1 MTQVLSGKP
10 GNIVKEGT
18 VLEIKDLHV
27 QFKVH
32 GGTVRAVRGLNLTIP
47 AGRTVGL
54 VGESGCGKSV
64 SALTVM
70 RLLEKNARVAKGE
83 IRFRGKNLL
92 ALSEPAMQQIRGNDI
107 SMIFQEPMT
116 ALNPV
121 FSVGDQIAESVE
133 IHQLADASDARKR
146 AISLLQMVG
155 IADAKRLAKEYPH
168 ELSGGMR
175 QRVMIAMALA
185 CDPDLLIA
193 DEPTTALDVTIQAQ
207 ILELM
212 RDLKKRTNAAIL
224 LITHDLG
231 VVAEMCDD
239 VAVMYGGR
247 IVEHAPTAEIYSN
260 PKHPYTVGLLESI
273 PRLHHKQDRLHV
285 IRGNV
290 PIPLTI
296 PPGCS
301 FHPRCPKR
309 FEPCDRYVP
318 SLANIAPDHLVSCF
332 LYPEV
337 QKLKDTESVTL

>member
-1 MTQVLSGKP
+1 VTQVVPGRPGSG
-10 GNIVKEGT
+10 VKDGT

-27 QFKVH
+27 QFRVH
-32 GGTVRAVRGLNLTIP
+32 GGLVRAVRGLNLTIP

-70 RLLEKNARVAKGE
+70 RLLEKNAKVARGQ
-83 IRFRGKNLL
+83 INLRGKNLL
-92 ALSEPAMQQIRGNDI
+92 ALTEPEMQQVRGNDV

-121 FSVGDQIAESVE
+121 FSVGDQIAESIE
-133 IHQLADASDARKR
+133 THQLADKSEARKR
-146 AISLLQMVG
+146 AITLLQMVG
-155 IADAKRLAKEYPH
+155 IADGKRLADEYPH

-212 RDLKKRTNAAIL
+212 RDLKKRTGAAIL

-247 IVEHAPTAEIYSN
+247 IVEHAPTKEIYAN

-273 PRLHHKQDRLHV
+273 PRLYHKQDRLHV

-290 PIPLTI
+290 PNPLTI

-309 FEPCDRYVP
+309 FEPCDKYVP
-318 SLANIAPDHLVSCF
+318 SLAGIDQDHDVSCF

-337 QKLKDTESVTL
+337 QRLKDTELIVE

>member
-1 MTQVLSGKP
+1 VTQAFSGKP
-10 GNIVKEGT
+10 GSAVKEGT

-27 QFKVH
+27 QFRVH
-32 GGTVRAVRGLNLTIP
+32 GGVVRAVRGLNLTIP

-64 SALTVM
+64 SALTIM
-70 RLLEKNARVAKGE
+70 RLLEKNAKVARGE
-83 IRFRGKNLL
+83 VRFRGKNLL
-92 ALSEPAMQQIRGNDI
+92 ALSEPEMQQVRGNDI

-121 FSVGDQIAESVE
+121 FSVGDQIAEAVE
-133 IHQLADASDARKR
+133 THQLADKAEARKR
-146 AISLLQMVG
+146 AINLLQMVG
-155 IADAKRLAKEYPH
+155 IADAKRLADEYPH

-175 QRVMIAMALA
+175 QRVMIAMGLA

-212 RDLKKRTNAAIL
+212 RDLKKRTGAAIL

-247 IVEHAPTAEIYSN
+247 IVEHAPTKELYAN

-273 PRLHHKQDRLHV
+273 PRLYHKQDRLHV

-290 PIPLTI
+290 PNPLTI

-318 SLANIAPDHLVSCF
+318 SLADIEPDHEVSCF

-337 QKLKDTESVTL
+337 QKLKDTELIVE

>member
-1 MTQVLSGKP
+1 VTQVLPGKT
-10 GNIVKEGT
+10 GKVVKEGT
-18 VLEIKDLHV
+18 VLEIRDLHV
-27 QFKVH
+27 NFRVH
-32 GGTVRAVRGLNLTIP
+32 GGVVRAVRGLNLTIP

-64 SALTVM
+64 SALSIM
-70 RLLEKNARVAKGE
+70 RLLEKNATVARGE
-83 IRFRGKNLL
+83 IKFRGKDLL
-92 ALSEPAMQQIRGNDI
+92 KLPEPQMQQIRGNDI

-133 IHQLADASDARKR
+133 IHQLADSAEARKR
-146 AISLLQMVG
+146 AITLLQMVG

-207 ILELM
+207 ILQLM
-212 RDLKKRTNAAIL
+212 RDLKSRTGAAIL

-247 IVEHAPTAEIYSN
+247 IVEHAPTKEIYSN

-290 PIPLTI
+290 PNPLTI

-309 FEPCDRYVP
+309 FEPCDQYLP
-318 SLANIAPDHLVSCF
+318 SLANIEPDHQVSCF

-337 QKLKDTESVTL
+337 EKLEDKEIVAG

>member
-1 MTQVLSGKP
+1 VTQAVSGKP
-10 GNIVKEGT
+10 ESVVKGGT

-27 QFKVH
+27 QFRVH
-32 GGTVRAVRGLNLTIP
+32 GGVVRAVRGLNLTIP

-64 SALTVM
+64 SALTIM
-70 RLLEKNARVAKGE
+70 RLLEKNAKVARGE
-83 IRFRGKNLL
+83 VRFRGKNLL
-92 ALSEPAMQQIRGNDI
+92 ALSEPEMQQVRGNDI

-133 IHQLADASDARKR
+133 THQLADKAEARKR
-146 AISLLQMVG
+146 AINLLQMVG
-155 IADAKRLAKEYPH
+155 IADAKRLADEYPH

-175 QRVMIAMALA
+175 QRVMIAMGLA

-212 RDLKKRTNAAIL
+212 RDLKKRTGAAIL

-247 IVEHAPTAEIYSN
+247 IVEHAPTKELYAN

-273 PRLHHKQDRLHV
+273 PRLYHKQDRLHV

-290 PIPLTI
+290 PNPLTI

-318 SLANIAPDHLVSCF
+318 SLADIEPDHEVSCF

-337 QKLKDTESVTL
+337 QKLKDTELIVE

>member
-1 MTQVLSGKP
+1 VTQVVSGRPEKV
-10 GNIVKEGT
+10 VKEGT

-27 QFKVH
+27 QFRVH
-32 GGTVRAVRGLNLTIP
+32 GGIVRAVRGLNLTIP

-64 SALTVM
+64 SALTIM
-70 RLLEKNARVAKGE
+70 RLLEQNAKVARGE
-83 IRFRGKNLL
+83 VRFRGKDLL
-92 ALSEPAMQQIRGNDI
+92 ALPEAAMQQVRGNDI

-121 FSVGDQIAESVE
+121 FSVGDQIAESIE
-133 IHQLADASDARKR
+133 IHQLADKAEARNR
-146 AISLLQMVG
+146 AINLLQMVG

-212 RDLKKRTNAAIL
+212 RDLKKRTGAAIL

-247 IVEHAPTAEIYSN
+247 IVEHAPTKELYAN

-273 PRLHHKQDRLHV
+273 PRLYHKQDRLHV

-290 PIPLTI
+290 PNPLNI

-309 FEPCDRYVP
+309 FEPCDKYVP
-318 SLANIAPDHLVSCF
+318 SLANIAPMHDVSCF

-337 QKLKDTESVTL
+337 QRLKDTELVVE